1 VHETEEL
8 IMGSIKQTAVDAILK
23 MPDTV
28 KLDDIMY
35 KLYLIDKVIKGENDI
50 NKGRFT
56 EVNQLRKEIEKW

>member
-1 VHETEEL
+1 
-8 IMGSIKQTAVDAILK
+8 MGSIKQTAVDAILK

-50 NKGRFT
+50 NKGRLT
-56 EVNQLRKEIEKW
+56 EVNQLRKEIEQW

>member
-1 VHETEEL
+1 
-8 IMGSIKQTAVDAILK
+8 MGSIKQTAVDAILK